1 MTSADTIRL
10 DQLDSRIRAVWS
22 RGQTLHLVAG
32 LLAFCRWAIP
42 LFLSGMWIDWM
53 AYMPIPGRV
62 AILIVLLAVSF
73 YRAWRCG
80 WRHLRPFN
88 AVRTALQIETHHG
101 NLQSLLVSAIQFRDH
116 DANRDGGS
124 RALYDRTCSLAEEAA
139 SDLRPEQAVPYRPL
153 RRPGTIALLLVG
165 LIAVFA
171 AINGPFLA
179 AGAMRFFAPW
189 LIVEYPTNTQ
199 IALDQ
204 NELVLKEGGTALIEA
219 RVSGVVPERAKI
231 YVRTGEG
238 RAREIDLE
246 IADDSCVYTI
256 DSASRDFTYRIK
268 AGDDRTDWHKVRVV
282 PAPRIQGVEVGLVY
296 PEYLNRAPESV
307 EALTLTVPEGTGVN
321 WQITLDRPISAAQFV
336 RDGEEPMALQVSD
349 DGRQVT
355 FTGGVSDS
363 RGYSF
368 SWVEQEHGFSFTSQR
383 YYMQVASDQAPRV
396 ELTSPSAN
404 LVAML
409 GRPLS
414 LAVRVQDDHGIGST
428 TVAYRVNQ
436 HEEKTTDLQDPAQSG
451 QGDQPIDWDY
461 RTALPNLTIGDT
473 VSFTIQV
480 SDRYPG
486 PQGPHLVRSETR
498 RITFLSKE
506 EYLEQIEKKKDRL
519 LSRVHTIYRQQRW
532 AHEVVRNLAPE
543 GDGYTQACQLEA
555 IRQEMTRD
563 QLKETTAQM
572 QVLLDDLAAN
582 NISDAAE
589 GESIDRVRV
598 ALLDIGDTHIASA
611 ASLLRAQSGAAFGNT
626 KQSPDPSSAARAV
639 NTAARELGSLVLLR
653 SIDSAQEVYAREAR
667 MLARVQASLRWHTV
681 STESGDAPMTL
692 AKEQD
697 ELAQWTDR
705 LISDLQ
711 NGMRYDKRPLAV
723 LRLIRSVKELRG
735 ARTEARMREAGD
747 LIRQGRADQAATLQ
761 ADLVRTLL
769 NAEFSVR
776 LSGAY
781 STLMRTR
788 DQMRTLANGQS
799 QLREQCA
806 DMSAAALEKQQLA
819 LTQKQTMLR
828 KQFVTML
835 LPSVPAPRARLFDE
849 TLPQAPP
856 VQALLAQVDRA
867 MAAAIQQLEAGDIE
881 AVTTEQGKAEQALA
895 VLAENVDNWSLELG
909 LQTQGVSTLVA
920 ATSERL
926 SLIEE
931 YEARVI
937 GLLEKTDIAAAEE
950 RKVDSLADPQ
960 LLLVEELIAFKEDLV
975 AQNHDGTDQ
984 DIPPLLR
991 RLDRAVRAMSDAAK
1005 SLERNSADSAIEQQE
1020 LAADA
1025 LAEAYDI
1032 VVAQNERLGLLQ
1044 DLFMFQRAVGFAN
1057 SYMAD
1062 IITEQRDMIVA
1073 TEAAQP
1079 EATSGLMP
1087 AFGNLRRCL
1096 DDVAPLL
1103 DLVAGR
1109 LDAGTP
1115 LAFAATDL
1123 DDAMDLL
1130 KSGDKLDVLDAI
1142 DAQDVAAESL
1152 EQVQTLVLA
1161 VQTQTGYIA
1170 EIVEFLH
1177 RSVADAAML
1186 DHQQEELKQRAQT
1199 ATAEQHQALSEE
1211 QSALLAEAQTYGQTL
1226 ESVTGMPQFTQT
1238 ARLMREAL
1246 DRLQAQD
1253 MSAAV
1258 EQMELA
1264 HVALT
1269 ENAEALF
1276 NVISMLH
1283 GLPQIEVTTQT
1294 GPEILHLV
1302 DVLAVASSHKELF
1315 RQTQVAEPQAMEG
1328 IAAAQRVLASRCNEI
1343 AQVGEPY
1350 PMLVE
1355 AHRHLSAAASALQS
1369 PDRDKIKLSQKAADE
1384 KLRHFIIEQA
1394 LILETAVPLAAAV
1407 DGDPDADG
1415 PGSDTES
1422 AYAAGFISD
1431 FVSGEAPKDKRT
1443 AWKVLADRNRAA
1455 LNQNFARE
1463 LPLEYRGLLKNYY
1476 ERVAK

>member
-1 MTSADTIRL
+1 MTTADTIRL
-10 DQLDSRIRAVWS
+10 DQLDSRIWAVW
-22 RGQTLHLVAG
+22 RRRQTLYFVAG

-42 LFLSGMWIDWM
+42 LFLAGMWIDWM
-53 AYMPIPGRV
+53 TYMPTPGRV
-62 AILIVLLAVSF
+62 AILMMLLAVSF

-80 WRHLRPFN
+80 WQHLRPFN
-88 AVRTALQIETHHG
+88 AVRAGLQLETHHG
-101 NLQSLLVSAIQFRDH
+101 NLQSLLVSAIQFRDY
-116 DANRDGGS
+116 DATRDGGS
-124 RALYDRTCSLAEEAA
+124 GALYDRTCRLAEEAS

-153 RRPGTIALLLVG
+153 RRPGTIAILLVG

-179 AGAMRFFAPW
+179 AGARRFFTPW
-189 LIVEYPTNTQ
+189 LVVEYPTNTQ
-199 IALDQ
+199 LTLDQ
-204 NELVLKEGGTALIEA
+204 NELVLKAGDSALIEA
-219 RVSGVVPERAKI
+219 RVGGVVPEQAKI
-231 YVRTGEG
+231 YIRTGEG

-256 DSASRDFTYRIK
+256 DSASRDFTYRFK
-268 AGDDRTDWHKVRVV
+268 AGDDRTDWHKVRVI

-321 WQITLDRPISAAQFV
+321 WQINLDRPITAAQFV
-336 RDGEEPMALQVSD
+336 RDGEEPMALLVSE

-368 SWVEQEHGFSFTSQR
+368 SWVEKEHGFSFNSPR
-383 YYMQVASDQAPRV
+383 YYLQVASDQAPRV

-436 HEEKTTDLQDPAQSG
+436 HEEKTADLQDPAQNG

-461 RTALPNLTIGDT
+461 RVALPDLKIGDT

-480 SDRYPG
+480 GDRYPG
-486 PQGPHLVRSETR
+486 PQGPHVVRSQTR
-498 RITFLSKE
+498 RITFLSRE
-506 EYLEQIEKKKDRL
+506 EYLEHIEKKKDRL
-519 LSRVHTIYRQQRW
+519 LSRVQTIYRQQRS

-543 GDGYTQACQLEA
+543 GDGYTQACQLES

-563 QLKETTAQM
+563 QLKETAAQM

-582 NISDAAE
+582 HVSDVAE
-589 GESIDRVRV
+589 GESIDQVRA
-598 ALLDIGDTHIASA
+598 ALLDIADTHIASA
-611 ASLLRAQSGAAFGNT
+611 ASLLRAQCGSAWGDT
-626 KQSPDPSSAARAV
+626 EQSADPSPAARAV

-653 SIDSAQEVYAREAR
+653 SIDSAQEVYARETR
-667 MLARVQASLRWHTV
+667 MLARVQASMRWHTV
-681 STESGDAPMTL
+681 STESGDAAKTL
-692 AKEQD
+692 AKQQD

-705 LISDLQ
+705 LITDLQ
-711 NGMRYDKRPLAV
+711 KGMRYDKRPLAV
-723 LRLIRSVKELRG
+723 LRLIRSVKDLRG
-735 ARTEARMREAGD
+735 ARTEARMREAGE
-747 LIRQGRADQAATLQ
+747 LIRQGRAGQAANLQ

-769 NAEFSVR
+769 NAEFSVH

-781 STLMRTR
+781 STLMSTR
-788 DQMRTLANGQS
+788 DQMRTLATAQS
-799 QLREQCA
+799 QLRQQCA
-806 DMSAAALEKQQLA
+806 DMSAEDVEKHQLA
-819 LTQKQTMLR
+819 LTQAQTILR
-828 KQFVTML
+828 KQLVTML

-849 TLPQAPP
+849 TIPQAPP

-867 MAAAIQQLEAGDIE
+867 MADALQQLEAGEIE
-881 AVTTEQGKAEQALA
+881 AITVEQRKAEQALA
-895 VLAENVDNWSLELG
+895 VLAENLDDWSVDLG
-909 LQTQGVSTLVA
+909 LQMQGVSTLVA
-920 ATSERL
+920 ETSERL

-931 YEARVI
+931 YETRVI
-937 GLLEKTDIAAAEE
+937 DLLEKTDLAAAEGE
-950 RKVDSLADPQ
+950 KVDSLAEPQ
-960 LLLVEELIAFKEDLV
+960 QQLSEEVIAFKKDLV
-975 AQNHDGTDQ
+975 TQNHDETDQ
-984 DIPPLLR
+984 DIPPLLS
-991 RLDRAVRAMSDAAK
+991 RLDRAERAMSDAAE

-1025 LAEAYDI
+1025 LTEAYVI

-1044 DLFMFQRAVGFAN
+1044 DLFMFQRSVGFAN
-1057 SYMAD
+1057 GYMAD
-1062 IITEQRDMIVA
+1062 IVAEQRDMIAA

-1079 EATSGLMP
+1079 QTISGLMP
-1087 AFGNLRRCL
+1087 AFGNLRQCL

-1103 DLVAGR
+1103 DLVASR

-1115 LAFAATDL
+1115 LVFAATDL

-1152 EQVQTLVLA
+1152 EQVQALVLA
-1161 VQTQTGYIA
+1161 VHTQTGYIA

-1186 DHQQEELKQRAQT
+1186 DYQQDELKQKAQT
-1199 ATAEQHQALSEE
+1199 ATADQLQALADD
-1211 QSALLAEAQTYGQTL
+1211 QHALLAKTHDYGQAL
-1226 ESVTGMPQFTQT
+1226 QSATGMPQFSQ
-1238 ARLMREAL
+1238 AAKLMREAL
-1246 DRLQAQD
+1246 DRLQAKD
-1253 MSAAV
+1253 VSAAI

-1264 HVALT
+1264 QTAFT
-1269 ENAEALF
+1269 ENAEAMF

-1283 GLPQIEVTTQT
+1283 GLPEIEVTTQT
-1294 GPEILHLV
+1294 DPEILRLI

-1315 RQTQVAEPQAMEG
+1315 RQTQVAESKAMEG
-1328 IAAAQRVLASRCNEI
+1328 LAERQRVLASRCNEI
-1343 AQVGEPY
+1343 AETGEPY
-1350 PMLVE
+1350 PILVD
-1355 AHRHLSAAASALQS
+1355 AYRHLSAAASALQS
-1369 PDRDKIKLSQKAADE
+1369 PDRDKIKPSQKAADE

-1394 LILETAVPLAAAV
+1394 LILETAAPMAASV
-1407 DGDPDADG
+1407 EGDPNADG

-1422 AYAAGFISD
+1422 DYAAGFISD
-1431 FVSGEAPKDKRT
+1431 FVSGETPKDKRT
-1443 AWKVLADRNRAA
+1443 EWKVLADRNRAA

-1463 LPLEYRGLLKNYY
+1463 LPLEYRSLLKNYY